1 VEVAVAGSTV
11 QSQLATLP
19 LSDHELVHT
28 HDVDEARTAVA
39 SVFCSHQLLPLD
51 GLRSLDTRFH
61 SVRIGK
67 VGLHYLDYGGE
78 VRIAPGQLQDFFL
91 VQIPVAGQAEI
102 VCGKERIISDM
113 ALASVPSP
121 DENLTMHWGSG
132 NRQLIVWIDRPS
144 LEGHLSTMLG
154 SPLKRPLRFDLGMD
168 LTQPAVRSWRNVVEL
183 LRSEVDTHGRIPEEP
198 LAMTELQRLM
208 FSQLLLAQP
217 NNYSAALHRERPA
230 SAPKVIRQAVEL
242 IEAHAAEP
250 LTVEDVAEAVG
261 LGVRSL
267 QDGFRRYLDTTPINY
282 LREVRLRAVRAELL
296 ASDPTRTNVTDVAL
310 RWGFLHAG
318 RFSVQY
324 RQRFGESP
332 SATLRGSTI

>member
-1 VEVAVAGSTV
+1 
-11 QSQLATLP
+11 
-19 LSDHELVHT
+19 
-28 HDVDEARTAVA
+28 
-39 SVFCSHQLLPLD
+39 
-51 GLRSLDTRFH
+51 
-61 SVRIGK
+61 
-67 VGLHYLDYGGE
+67 
-78 VRIAPGQLQDFFL
+78 
-91 VQIPVAGQAEI
+91 
-102 VCGKERIISDM
+102 
-113 ALASVPSP
+113 
-121 DENLTMHWGSG
+121 
-132 NRQLIVWIDRPS
+132 
-144 LEGHLSTMLG
+144 
-154 SPLKRPLRFDLGMD
+154 
-168 LTQPAVRSWRNVVEL
+168 
-183 LRSEVDTHGRIPEEP
+183 
-198 LAMTELQRLM
+198 MTELQRLM

-230 SAPKVIRQAVEL
+230 GAPKVIRQAVEL

-282 LREVRLRAVRAELL
+282 LREVRLRAVRAELV

-332 SATLRGSTI
+332 SATLRS